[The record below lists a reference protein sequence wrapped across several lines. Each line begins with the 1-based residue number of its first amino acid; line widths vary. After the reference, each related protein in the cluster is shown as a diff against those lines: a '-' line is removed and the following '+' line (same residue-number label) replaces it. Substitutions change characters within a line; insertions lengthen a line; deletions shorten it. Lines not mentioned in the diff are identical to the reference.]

1 MAGLP
6 ALYNLREKSRCQFLR
21 SRERGGLLLAGC
33 TSVSVQREVGALEQL
48 PPPSRVLVYNFAV
61 TPQEVQLDSV
71 GAAITRT
78 LDGTADSQ
86 QEQQVGHAVANALA
100 KRLVSDIQ
108 NMGLY
113 AERASGPVPPTG
125 NDVLILGQLVS
136 IDQGNEAERVIIG
149 LGAGRSDVEARVQ
162 VYESAAGRTIPVET
176 VEGSAKSSL
185 MPGAAETLGVGA
197 LTGHILVSAAVTAGS
212 QVANQTLS
220 ANVDSEAEHLADKVA
235 DQLEVLFATQG
246 WISGDAGS

>member
-1 MAGLP
+1 
-6 ALYNLREKSRCQFLR
+6 
-21 SRERGGLLLAGC
+21 
-33 TSVSVQREVGALEQL
+33 
-48 PPPSRVLVYNFAV
+48 
-61 TPQEVQLDSV
+61 
-71 GAAITRT
+71 
-78 LDGTADSQ
+78 
-86 QEQQVGHAVANALA
+86 
-100 KRLVSDIQ
+100 
-108 NMGLY
+108 
-113 AERASGPVPPTG
+113 
-125 NDVLILGQLVS
+125 VS